1 MSRGQVA
8 MKKSVT
14 FIIIILGYSIFTH
27 NLVAQTFTN
36 TRQLKIQPKAEA
48 GQQNDLDSD
57 KMSVTV
63 SADYNLSYLN
73 FSNRSEKAK
82 SILTWRDMYLN
93 GGKITGEAG
102 VGADIINR
110 IYLSVE
116 YAGSFNGYWT
126 DDDTNNAH
134 GYIGV
139 TESSATVL
147 GFDFAL
153 GNESGFLTKK
163 IGLNLTSLNFQN
175 YNSRHFA
182 QDKGPFYPDI
192 SGKVC
197 TYDQT
202 MLGLYTNVKARLLD
216 TSFFY
221 ADLDGLAGLALGIGE
236 GNWLRR
242 GDLQHPGSFRT
253 TGLFFRAG
261 GSAEI
266 GFKIKMFTIYL
277 GIDAVYEVSPW
288 LSHFEMFYADGHTY
302 EQGLFQ
308 ELSRAVFNAGI
319 KASF

>member
-1 MSRGQVA
+1 MIRGQVA

-36 TRQLKIQPKAEA
+36 SRQLQIQPKAEA

-63 SADYNLSYLN
+63 SAEYNLSYLN
-73 FSNRSEKAK
+73 FSNRSEKAA

-93 GGKITGEAG
+93 GGRITGEAG
-102 VGADIINR
+102 VGADIFNR

-116 YAGSFNGYWT
+116 YAISFNGNWV
-126 DDDTNNAH
+126 DDDTNNAN
-134 GYIGV
+134 GRVGV
-139 TESSATVL
+139 TDSSVTVF

-153 GNESGFLTKK
+153 GNESGSLTKK
-163 IGLNLTSLNFQN
+163 IGLNFTLLNFQN
-175 YNSRHFA
+175 YNYRHFA
-182 QDKGPFYPDI
+182 QDGGPFYPDI
-192 SGKVC
+192 SGKTS

-202 MLGLYTNVKARLLD
+202 MLGLYADVKTRLLD
-216 TSFFY
+216 SSFFY
-221 ADLDGLAGLALGIGE
+221 ADLDGLAGLALGIGK

-242 GDLQHPGSFRT
+242 GDLKHPESFLT

-266 GFKIKMFTIYL
+266 GFKIKMFTAYL
-277 GIDAVYEVSPW
+277 GIQADYEVSPW
-288 LSHFEMFYADGHTY
+288 LSHHEMFYADGHTY

-308 ELSRAVFNAGI
+308 ELSRAVFNVGV
-319 KASF
+319 KARF